1 MVNRGK
7 LGQHAVLPLPQ
18 DTHSPYTR
26 YSILDTLSIAP
37 TPTPTPSSPLPNS
50 VWNSPAPLPSNNPM
64 SPRALS
70 LLGLSLLAAI
80 TGRAQSA
87 DTVFVEAESL
97 SAHGGWKLDTAFTN
111 IVGSPYLLA
120 HGLGKPVA
128 DATGTVRIPAAG
140 EYRVWVRTK
149 DWVAH
154 WNAPGT
160 PGRFQ
165 LIVNGQPV
173 AAEFGTK
180 GAEWHWQAGGK
191 VTLPAGDVKIALHD
205 LTGFA
210 GRADAIL
217 FSKDASFTPPE
228 GDALVAARSQW
239 NSPKGAEDQG
249 EFDLVVVGGGY
260 GGMGAALSASRQS
273 LKVAFIQDRFVLGGN
288 GSSEVGVWAMGGT
301 TRGKYPHLGEM
312 IEEIGDRS
320 PDSPGRVDSFGDELK
335 EQVIRKEKNVSLFLG
350 HFATGVVMDGNR
362 IAAVKAID
370 VKTGRE
376 KVFRAKFVADTTG
389 HGWVGAYAGATFRVE
404 PNKRMGMSNMWF
416 YQDEAQASTWPA
428 TPWALPLEMGDFPLL
443 QKSKS
448 KIDDKPFMKAE
459 WFWESG
465 FDQDPIKDLE
475 YIRDWNF
482 RAMYGAFSALK
493 NGPQKDKYA
502 LSELKWASHVG
513 GPRESRLFD
522 GDIILNKDNIV
533 QRTDF
538 PDGCVPTTWDID
550 LHYARE
556 EYAKKFP
563 ENPFISRA
571 AFGYVDASGK
581 HIAAVDRR
589 NGYPLPYRL
598 FYSKN
603 INNLFFAGRHI
614 SVTHEALGTVRVM
627 RTIGMMG
634 EVVGK
639 AAYLAV
645 RENTDPRGV
654 YAKHLP
660 DLIKLMEQPGR
671 MRRSDLRSEL
681 FLDTSIA
688 DYKELPVAR
697 MNSDLTKG
705 TPTKL
710 SADDLKEL
718 AKLGGIVVDDAQAK
732 FEGKW
737 TQGHG
742 IPHLAT
748 GYHYA
753 SGAGNRATYTFEVK
767 EAGKYEVRGH
777 WEGHENRSGN
787 SLLTI
792 NRAGE
797 KPVALRLN
805 QKVGVIEKPTV
816 IGKFTFAAGTHT
828 LVLSSD
834 GAKGGVQA
842 DVFQLVLAE

>member
-1 MVNRGK
+1 
-7 LGQHAVLPLPQ
+7 
-18 DTHSPYTR
+18 
-26 YSILDTLSIAP
+26 
-37 TPTPTPSSPLPNS
+37 
-50 VWNSPAPLPSNNPM
+50 M
-64 SPRALS
+64 SPRVLS
-70 LLGLSLLAAI
+70 LLGLSLLAAA

-97 SAHGGWKLDTAFTN
+97 TSPGGWKLDTAFTN

-154 WNAPGT
+154 WNAAGT

-180 GAEWHWQAGGK
+180 GAEWHWQEGGK
-191 VTLPAGDVKIALHD
+191 VTLPAGDVKLALHD

-217 FSKDASFTPPE
+217 FSKDASFVPPE

-249 EFDLVVVGGGY
+249 EYDLVVVGGGY
-260 GGMGAALSASRQS
+260 GGLGAALSASRQS

-288 GSSEVGVWAMGGT
+288 GSSEIGVWAMGGT
-301 TRGKYPHLGEM
+301 TRGKYPHLGEI

-335 EQVIRKEKNVSLFLG
+335 EQVVRKEKNISLFLG
-350 HFATGVVMDGNR
+350 HFATGVTMDGNR

-389 HGWVGAYAGATFRVE
+389 HGWVGAYAGATFRTE

-448 KIDDKPFMKAE
+448 KLDDKPFMKAE

-502 LSELKWASHVG
+502 FAELKWASHVG

-522 GDIILNKDNIV
+522 GDLILTKDHIV

-550 LHYARE
+550 LHYAKE
-556 EYAKKFP
+556 QYAKKFP

-603 INNLFFAGRHI
+603 ISNLFFAGRHI

-654 YAKHLP
+654 YEKHLP

-681 FLDTSIA
+681 FLDSSIA
-688 DYKELPVAR
+688 DFKLLPVGK
-697 MNSDLTKG
+697 MNTDLHKSA
-705 TPTKL
+705 PTKL
-710 SADDLKEL
+710 SADELQEL
-718 AKLGGIVVDDAQAK
+718 AKLGGLVVDDAQAK
-732 FEGKW
+732 LEGKW
-737 TQGHG
+737 TAGHG
-742 IPHLAT
+742 IGHLGA

-753 SGAGNRATYTFEVK
+753 SGAGNRATFTFEVK
-767 EAGKYEVRGH
+767 EAGKYEVRGY
-777 WEGHENRSGN
+777 WEGHENRSAS

-805 QKVGVIEKPTV
+805 QKVGSIEKPTV
-816 IGKFTFAAGTHT
+816 LGKFTFAAGTHT
-828 LVLSSD
+828 LVLSSE
-834 GAKGGVQA
+834 GAKGNVHA
-842 DVFQLVLAE
+842 DAFQLVRAE

>member
-1 MVNRGK
+1 
-7 LGQHAVLPLPQ
+7 
-18 DTHSPYTR
+18 
-26 YSILDTLSIAP
+26 
-37 TPTPTPSSPLPNS
+37 
-50 VWNSPAPLPSNNPM
+50 M

-70 LLGLSLLAAI
+70 LLGLSLLAAAA
-80 TGRAQSA
+80 GRAQSA

-97 SAHGGWKLDTAFTN
+97 ASHGGWKLDTAFTN

-120 HGLGKPVA
+120 HGLGKPVG

-154 WNAPGT
+154 WKAPGT

-191 VTLPAGDVKIALHD
+191 VTLPAGDVQIALHD

-228 GDALVAARSQW
+228 GAALVAARSQW

-320 PDSPGRVDSFGDELK
+320 PDSPGRVDSFGDDLK

-350 HFATGVVMDGNR
+350 HFATGVTMDGNR

-376 KVFRAKFVADTTG
+376 KIFRAKFVADTTG
-389 HGWVGAYAGATFRVE
+389 HGWVGAYAGATYRTE

-448 KIDDKPFMKAE
+448 QINDKPFMKAE

-493 NGPQKDKYA
+493 NGPDKAKYA
-502 LSELKWASHVG
+502 LADLKWASHVG

-550 LHYARE
+550 LHYAKE
-556 EYAKKFP
+556 QYAKKFP

-614 SVTHEALGTVRVM
+614 SVTHEALGTIRVM

-671 MRRSDLRSEL
+671 MRRSDLRSDL

-688 DYKELPVAR
+688 DFKELPTHRAAL
-697 MNSDLTKG
+697 DLTKG
-705 TPTKL
+705 TPSKL

-732 FEGKW
+732 YEGKW

-742 IPHLAT
+742 LPHLAT

-753 SGAGNRATYTFEVK
+753 AGAGNRATYTFEVK
-767 EAGKYEVRGH
+767 DAGKYELRGY
-777 WEGHENRSGN
+777 WEAHENRSGN
-787 SLLTI
+787 SVLTI
-792 NRAGE
+792 NRVGE
-797 KPVALRLN
+797 KPVVLRLN
-805 QKVGVIEKPTV
+805 QKTGVIEKPTSL
-816 IGKFTFAAGTHT
+816 GKFTFAAGTHT
-828 LVLSSD
+828 LVLSSE
-834 GAKGGVQA
+834 GAKGNVHA
-842 DVFQLVLAE
+842 DAFQLVLAE